1 MEIVGYIGNVMMG
14 VKKEMQ
20 VIENY
25 VKQLESKIIELSKEL
40 EESEKEKI
48 KLREKID
55 AHNNLREL
63 RIAWAK
69 GEIEN

>member
-1 MEIVGYIGNVMMG
+1 MMG

-63 RIAWAK
+63 RIAWAN

>member
-63 RIAWAK
+63 RIAWAN